1 MKLID
6 GTPEAMKLINEL
18 KASGDLIDV
27 YSEEYFKK
35 RNDDE
40 FNAESFHDL
49 IKKHGEEFT
58 HHLLVG
64 CFHENTEKMMS
75 VLELA
80 GVNDSTNP
88 ILMRHNA
95 PSFIFIN
102 LKNRTILCF
111 GMWKRKA
118 QTIESFLYPPNI
130 GLDKNFELLDYMKV
144 INWIREGQ
152 EEIARGIHP
161 SLDGLSMGE
170 LDDLYKGKN
179 GNYFYDEDEGNDVDP
194 KDEDEGI
201 SQDEINERRSELDY
215 AEEIKEE
222 GEYQLQYFFPQ
233 VSLDYYYD

>member
-40 FNAESFHDL
+40 FNKNSFRDL
-49 IKKHGEEFT
+49 IKKHGDEFT

-75 VLELA
+75 LLELV
-80 GVNDSTNP
+80 GINESSDP

-102 LKNRTILCF
+102 LKTQSILCF

-118 QTIESFLYPPNI
+118 QTIKKFLYPPDI
-130 GLDKNFELLDYMKV
+130 GLDKNFESLDYMKV

-152 EEIARGIHP
+152 EEVARGIHP
-161 SLDGLSMGE
+161 TLDGLSMGE
-170 LDDLYKGKN
+170 LEDLCKGKN
-179 GNYFYDEDEGNDVDP
+179 GNYFYSEDEANEVDP
-194 KDEDEGI
+194 NDEDEGI
-201 SQDEINERRSELDY
+201 SSEEIDERCSELNY
-215 AEEIKEE
+215 AFETQEE

-233 VSLDYYYD
+233 AYLDYYIE